1 MGDRVDASLE
11 SGPARPD
18 NTASDGCPPDRDA
31 FCGDSETDS
40 LALGEVQLI
49 LAEKRTALAVLRSG
63 IAVFVLPLSVFSFL
77 IAFSKHYQ
85 VEDVLHLFILVVAVC
100 LGLVGLGAYLVIRS
114 VMRMHRYD
122 LMITRIKRKHSR
134 ISEFLA

>member
-1 MGDRVDASLE
+1 MGDRVESNLE
-11 SGPARPD
+11 AGQDHREISTLEKIPPETET
-18 NTASDGCPPDRDA
+18 TASSDPDA
-31 FCGDSETDS
+31 VIM
-40 LALGEVQLI
+40 GEAQLI

-77 IAFSKHYQ
+77 IAFSKQYQ
-85 VEDVLHLFILVVAVC
+85 VADVLHLFVLVLAVC

-114 VMRMHRYD
+114 IMRMHHYD
-122 LMITRIKRKHSR
+122 LMISSIKKKHSR

>member
-1 MGDRVDASLE
+1 MGEA
-11 SGPARPD
+11 
-18 NTASDGCPPDRDA
+18 
-31 FCGDSETDS
+31 
-40 LALGEVQLI
+40 QLI

-77 IAFSKHYQ
+77 IAFSKQYQ
-85 VEDVLHLFILVVAVC
+85 VADVLHLFVLVLAVC

-114 VMRMHRYD
+114 IMRMHHYD
-122 LMITRIKRKHSR
+122 LMISSIKKKHSR